1 MNTLTLANLSLILR
15 IGGTLCVTQRSLMFP
30 ISSTLKNS
38 LMGSIQ
44 DSADFAIKIHPP
56 KQETNEILEDID
68 EIKSLEMKELNYE
81 MEDYARAKQK
91 MLNLHKRRIEQIVS
105 KAFEPL
111 HATLV
116 Y

>member
-1 MNTLTLANLSLILR
+1 
-15 IGGTLCVTQRSLMFP
+15 
-30 ISSTLKNS
+30 
-38 LMGSIQ
+38 MGSIQ

-91 MLNLHKRRIEQIVS
+91 MLNLHKRRIEYLYLYLD
-105 KAFEPL
+105 KLYLRHLNHFML
-111 HATLV
+111 H
-116 Y
+116 